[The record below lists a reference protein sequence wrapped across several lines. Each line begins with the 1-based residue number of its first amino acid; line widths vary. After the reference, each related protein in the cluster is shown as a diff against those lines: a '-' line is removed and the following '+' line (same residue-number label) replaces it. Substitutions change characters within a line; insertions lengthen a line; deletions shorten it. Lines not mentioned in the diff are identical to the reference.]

1 MFTNIVID
9 FPTEFVT
16 LFPNLIATPS
26 PILLFFRTLAHLD
39 IVLDIGIVTVE
50 LIVTL
55 IHRIEVFLIVFFFLG
70 LTQASLFFLSL
81 MLASLF
87 FLSLMLTSLFF
98 LSFTLT
104 SLFFL
109 SFFLLLLLT
118 FEFL

>member
-9 FPTEFVT
+9 FPTKFVT

-55 IHRIEVFLIVFFFLG
+55 IIESRSFL
-70 LTQASLFFLSL
+70 
-81 MLASLF
+81 
-87 FLSLMLTSLFF
+87 
-98 LSFTLT
+98 
-104 SLFFL
+104 
-109 SFFLLLLLT
+109 
-118 FEFL
+118 